1 MVTWRHSEK
10 SLCFFEKGK
19 TQKPAGWLEILRK
32 EERKKYEELVFNV
45 FIPGISGL
53 LG

>member
-1 MVTWRHSEK
+1 VRSGARRGTETK
-10 SLCFFEKGK
+10 EKGK

-45 FIPGISGL
+45 FIPGLSGL